1 MQMKPSIIQPD
12 IHELIESHDFVTLKK
27 AVADMEVHDQAALL
41 SELEG
46 EDLAM
51 VFRLLPQQRAVE
63 VFGDLPVEDREELVG
78 ELSTQKVVDIVNEM
92 PPDERTE
99 LLEELP
105 GELAK
110 QLLGSLTRDE
120 LQVARALLA
129 YPEDSIGRLMT
140 PEYVAVSKAWTVG
153 EVFDHIRHVGHGKE
167 TLHVIYVVDDR
178 GRLVDDLRLEQLVLA
193 DPAQPIGSL
202 MDEQFACLQASDDRE
217 TAGEVFRKYDAI
229 ALPVVNKQG
238 VLVGIV
244 TVDDVLDVV
253 AEENTEDFQ
262 MMAGVEALESPYFDT
277 PFLQMI
283 RKRLPW
289 LVMLLLAET
298 LTVVALSSFEKLE
311 IIDLAVLAI
320 FVPLINSPAGNAGSQ
335 MAGLVIRGLA
345 IREMETH
352 DWRRVLVREI
362 LLGLALGVVLGLLG
376 YPTALLFGRPPAV
389 AIAVGLAIGLAVLLA
404 NFLGAM
410 LPFFFQRIGLDP
422 AVTSG
427 PFLASLMDVFATLIY
442 FSIAIVTLKMA
453 AG

>member
-1 MQMKPSIIQPD
+1 MKPSIIQPD
-12 IHELIESHDFVTLKK
+12 IHELIEKHDFVTLKQ

-46 EDLAM
+46 EDLAL
-51 VFRLLPQQRAVE
+51 VFRLLPQQRAAE

-78 ELSTQKVVDIVNEM
+78 SLSTQRVVDIVNQM

-110 QLLGSLTRDE
+110 RLLGSLSRDE

-140 PEYVAVSKAWTVG
+140 PEYVAVSQSSTVG
-153 EVFDHIRHVGHGKE
+153 EVFEHIRHVGHGKE

-193 DPAQPIGSL
+193 DPGDAMTSL
-202 MDEQFACLQASDDRE
+202 MDGQFAFLRASDDRE
-217 TAGEVFRKYDAI
+217 TAVELFRKYDAI

-277 PFLQMI
+277 PFFQMV

-298 LTVVALSSFEKLE
+298 LTVVALSSFEQLE
-311 IIDLAVLAI
+311 IIDLAVLAV

-345 IREMETH
+345 IREMETR
-352 DWRRVLVREI
+352 DWRRVLLREV
-362 LLGLALGVVLGLLG
+362 LLGVLIGAVLGLLG
-376 YPTALLFGRPPAV
+376 YPTALIFGRPHAV
-389 AIAVGLAIGLAVLLA
+389 ATAVAMAIALAVLLA
-404 NFLGAM
+404 NLLGAM
-410 LPFFFQRIGLDP
+410 LPFFFQRIGMDP